1 MPGCIDP
8 HGRPFQYTCERQL
21 WRRTVAEGSRWTV
34 LRRFGVQLLRVLG
47 LLSGP
52 SRKTRKESVN
62 YKNVLV
68 IDDEEHTRAIHGAIL
83 RHTGYA
89 VLEAGTAEEGI
100 QLAREHLPDLILMD
114 ISLPGITGWEAT
126 RRLKADSDTAEIPVV
141 ALTGFGLPVHRE
153 RSEAAGCAGYLV
165 KPIDPKEVVGEV
177 DRLLAL
183 GAEHAA

>member
-1 MPGCIDP
+1 MD
-8 HGRPFQYTCERQL
+8 
-21 WRRTVAEGSRWTV
+21 S
-34 LRRFGVQLLRVLG
+34 
-47 LLSGP
+47 
-52 SRKTRKESVN
+52 KT
-62 YKNVLV
+62 VLV
-68 IDDEEHTRAIHGAIL
+68 IDDEEHTRTINGAIL
-83 RHTGYA
+83 RHSGYA

-100 QLAREHLPDLILMD
+100 QLAHEHLPDLILMD

-165 KPIDPKEVVGEV
+165 KPIDPKEVAGEV
-177 DRLLAL
+177 SRVLAL